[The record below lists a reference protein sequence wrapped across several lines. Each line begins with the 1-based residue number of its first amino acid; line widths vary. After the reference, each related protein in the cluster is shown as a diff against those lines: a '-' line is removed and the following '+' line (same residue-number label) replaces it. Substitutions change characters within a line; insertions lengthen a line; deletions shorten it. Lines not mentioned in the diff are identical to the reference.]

1 MLTSIA
7 DGIWID
13 SSPIRILGTA
23 LTATMT
29 IIRLHDG
36 ALLVHSPLAMNQERR
51 DAIDALGPVRHLY
64 APNLYHHL
72 SLGDW
77 SAAFPAARVH
87 GPQGLPKKRPDLRV
101 DRIHDEQTEPG
112 FADVVDEYCIHG
124 FRLRECAIVHR
135 PSGTLVVADLVH
147 NVGRPRDT
155 WTSLYTRAMGF
166 YNRVALSRMIRCTS
180 FSDRTAARQSIDEL
194 LKASFDKLIVGH
206 GAPLLTGGRAALT
219 DAFTWLRPAPG

>member
-1 MLTSIA
+1 MLTAIA

-29 IIRLHDG
+29 ILRLNDG
-36 ALLVHSPLAMNQERR
+36 GLLVHSPLAMSAERR
-51 DAIDALGPVRHLY
+51 AAIDALGPVRHLY

-77 SAAFPAARVH
+77 SATFPAARVH
-87 GPQGLPKKRPDLRV
+87 GPRGLTKKRPDLRV
-101 DRIHDEQTEPG
+101 DRIHHEQPEPA
-112 FADVVDEYCIHG
+112 FADLIDEHPIHG
-124 FRLRECAIVHR
+124 FRLRECALVHR

-147 NVGRPRDT
+147 NVGRPRDA

-166 YNRVALSRMIRCTS
+166 HGRVALSRIIRWTA
-180 FSDRTAARQSIDEL
+180 FSDRAAARQSIDQL
-194 LKASFDKLIVGH
+194 LAAPFDKLIVGH
-206 GAPLLTGGRAALT
+206 GEPLSRGGKQALA
-219 DAFTWLRPAPG
+219 DAFTWLRPRHG